1 MFLECAYPAFL
12 TTLLFLLK
20 SMFLE
25 PGEKIQKIPLSTL
38 YLYTQFF
45 ILHLNR
51 GGQDIRFHVICWS
64 TFKNAAIFLLA
75 GLMKYNSLHQ
85 ACSEELK
92 VNLLGKPSKSQKI
105 NSKINNI
112 YFNFSI
118 FPVFGQIEYY
128 IVSIFSKLYRFYSI
142 FVEIH
147 NFLKNFCKIMSQF
160 LKNHFSFCNYCYM
173 LAYLLEFWS
182 CFLS

>member
-1 MFLECAYPAFL
+1 MFLECAHPAFL

-64 TFKNAAIFLLA
+64 TFKNAATFLLA

-92 VNLLGKPSKSQKI
+92 VNLLGKPSKSQKL

-128 IVSIFSKLYRFYSI
+128 IVSIFSLNCTDSI
-142 FVEIH
+142 
-147 NFLKNFCKIMSQF
+147 QF
-160 LKNHFSFCNYCYM
+160 LLKSIIF
-173 LAYLLEFWS
+173 LLVLS
-182 CFLS
+182 KFLVSQLP

>member
-1 MFLECAYPAFL
+1 
-12 TTLLFLLK
+12 
-20 SMFLE
+20 MFLE

-64 TFKNAAIFLLA
+64 TFKNAATFLLA

-92 VNLLGKPSKSQKI
+92 VNLLGKPSKSQKL

-128 IVSIFSKLYRFYSI
+128 IVSIFSKLYCIILITKGRPPKKR
-142 FVEIH
+142 V
-147 NFLKNFCKIMSQF
+147 NLGTLTLKGGRGQKKSK
-160 LKNHFSFCNYCYM
+160 KNSY
-173 LAYLLEFWS
+173 
-182 CFLS
+182 